1 MLRHCSRFMEL
12 YLGAMNVGLALRLI
26 GRWLGPP
33 FLRRFIVRPLGETPR
48 NMRTMQPLRL
58 SEGETLDFTEVRRL
72 FLEGLAGVE
81 SLNGIVHHRLYGSM
95 RAEDAQALVR
105 HHTAHH
111 FYQFGLL

>member
-26 GRWLGPP
+26 SRWLGPP

-58 SEGETLDFTEVRRL
+58 SEGETLDFAEERRL